1 MFDAFSQFHFLRPWG
16 LLVALFGIM
25 LVPFDRWLNRRRDA
39 ASRLIAPHLM
49 PHLLLAPEA
58 AGRFRPIHGFSALLI
73 FGGLAISGPTWEKA
87 LPPFADDHTRVTVI
101 VDLSDSMGGPQGNST
116 LELAKARI
124 DTLARRHPGWHIGLV
139 GYGQSAHLVL
149 PSSRDT
155 DLLSLYLNSLQPGMV
170 PGSGRNLSAALN
182 IPATTSAEDEEP
194 TSVIVL
200 TDNLAAS
207 YANPA
212 PPTQSRST
220 DLLILAPAEALSS
233 AAAQQALETL
243 SARAHPFSSHDVDV
257 QWLERHVQSHFTSH
271 QGLDNGLK
279 WRDSGYWL
287 VWPALFISLLSIR
300 KGWHVQWCVVVLA
313 LFAVPAPQAT
323 AGPVADAFLT
333 PDQQGRLAFESER
346 YAEASRLFSD
356 PYLKGLSAYRASDF
370 EAAITHF
377 RRQDTGE
384 AWFYLGNS
392 YARTMRFDKA
402 IVAYETALKK
412 QADFP
417 EARANL
423 ALVKRLSEA
432 LDQDREHTSDIGAD
446 DIRFDKKSDDG
457 AATEIQSRSKP
468 SDELWLQNLST
479 SATEFLKRKFAAEQR
494 AQEGERP

>member
-16 LLVALFGIM
+16 LLVALFGIV
-25 LVPFDRWLNRRRDA
+25 LVPCYQWLSRHRDV

-49 PHLLLAPEA
+49 PHMLLAPET

-101 VDLSDSMGGPQGNST
+101 VDLSDSMGRPQGNST
-116 LELAKARI
+116 LELAKSRI

-149 PSSRDT
+149 PGSRDT

-170 PGSGRNLSAALN
+170 PGSGRNLSAALG
-182 IPATTSAEDEEP
+182 IEAMTSAEDQGP
-194 TSVIVL
+194 TSVIVV

-207 YANPA
+207 YPSPA
-212 PPTQSRST
+212 PQTQARAT
-220 DLLILAPAEALSS
+220 DLMILAPAEALSS
-233 AAAQQALETL
+233 SSAQRVLETL
-243 SARAHPFSSHDVDV
+243 PARAHPFSSNEADA
-257 QWLERHVQSHFTSH
+257 QWLERHVQSHFTTH
-271 QGLDNGLK
+271 QGLDNDLK
-279 WRDSGYWL
+279 WRDFGYWL
-287 VWPALFISLLSIR
+287 VWPALLISLLSVR
-300 KGWHVQWCVVVLA
+300 KGWQVHWCVVVLA
-313 LFAVPAPQAT
+313 LFAVPVPQAN
-323 AGPVADAFLT
+323 AGAVADAFLT

-346 YAEASRLFSD
+346 YAEASRLFSN

-377 RRQDTGE
+377 RRQDTGQ

-412 QADFP
+412 QADFQK
-417 EARANL
+417 ANANL
-423 ALVKRLSEA
+423 GLVKRLAEE
-432 LDQDREHTSDIGAD
+432 LDQDRENTSDIGAD
-446 DIRFDKKSDDG
+446 DIHSDKKPGEG
-457 AATEIQSRSKP
+457 ATTEIQSRSKP
-468 SDELWLQNLST
+468 SDELWLQNLNT
-479 SATEFLKRKFAAEQR
+479 SATEFLKRKFAVEQKT
-494 AQEGERP
+494 QEGERP